1 MAKILVIEDSHEL
14 ADSLR
19 DILTVANHEPHIALS
34 GKEGLALAFSEHP
47 DLILLDIKLPDT
59 TGYEIYRQLRED
71 SWGKDVKIIII
82 TASESVD
89 EIAKNLQLPLS
100 QVMFKPAVSVE
111 EVLDRIKTQLAA

>member
-14 ADSLR
+14 AEALE
-19 DILTVANHEPHIALS
+19 DILTVADHQPYIALS

-59 TGYEIYRQLRED
+59 TGYEIYRKLRED

-82 TASESVD
+82 TASESVED
-89 EIAKNLQLPLS
+89 IAKNLQLPLT
-100 QVMFKPAVSVE
+100 QVMFKPAVSVQE
-111 EVLDRIKTQLAA
+111 ILEKVKTQLSQ